1 MHRPT
6 HEPWREA
13 AGNYPYAWHLHGR
26 KRLWEIRVQM
36 RLKEVPKS
44 KLYFGIELA
53 DCEAASATA
62 RQMKAVLIRAV
73 QGVIGDFYYSD
84 GEDPS
89 EVMPGEEVEPST
101 FVMPLWAF
109 DQFMV
114 SEAGEEPEITGDL
127 TNVGMLR
134 KDGLKAY
141 AKELQKCINEFS
153 KDKVYTFC
161 IWGISQFLDCIR
173 WEVGGIFPGMTANF
187 SRFGLL
193 KVINIAIYEMPG
205 EHPDARLAE
214 FGLKD
219 VIVLTGAHCCLGF
232 SGPDEI
238 EETKPQSPRA
248 MDVLRLP
255 QAPSS
260 SSSSLR
266 EQQSGRTMSVAAVPN
281 LLHGV
286 EAEEDQ
292 VDQSTI
298 NQTQISWITPCLAEE
313 DCPRS
318 RPSSAG
324 AWSLSSATTSSL
336 SQEDAMSSPG
346 SLMGFSK
353 GTVEAA
359 VEAASLRLPRT
370 EDTEASHAAETH
382 AAERESDQ

>member
-1 MHRPT
+1 MSETHSSCFGCFGLAILAWLALGYSHSFAAVVLLLLFYYAFVPGFGHKGPVQTKSQHQHTTAVQPQGYQDPLRWTFLPSNGVQRANTLEPSTYENDLCVLKCLAMHRPT

-187 SRFGLL
+187 SRFGL

-205 EHPDARLAE
+205 EHPDARHLRSRKRYFLNVAMWSILHSPEKRLLDE
-214 FGLKD
+214 FL
-219 VIVLTGAHCCLGF
+219 
-232 SGPDEI
+232 GPDEI

-248 MDVLRLP
+248 MDVFACCSGLSRVRL
-255 QAPSS
+255 
-260 SSSSLR
+260 
-266 EQQSGRTMSVAAVPN
+266 
-281 LLHGV
+281 
-286 EAEEDQ
+286 
-292 VDQSTI
+292 
-298 NQTQISWITPCLAEE
+298 
-313 DCPRS
+313 
-318 RPSSAG
+318 
-324 AWSLSSATTSSL
+324 
-336 SQEDAMSSPG
+336 
-346 SLMGFSK
+346 
-353 GTVEAA
+353 
-359 VEAASLRLPRT
+359 
-370 EDTEASHAAETH
+370 
-382 AAERESDQ
+382 